1 MTLTTTPEAP
11 GQLTAPLG
19 RWGPRAFGL
28 AILAVLATAAA
39 MVAAG
44 GAYEP
49 STPGLPDPG
58 PIIGWGLP
66 ISRVLT
72 DLAAALTAAW
82 LIGAAFLDPAGREG
96 TVSTLGRSDV
106 MRAVITAA
114 AWSVLALVQMV
125 LTVGNVLGV
134 PITEAMRPDII
145 STYAMEIPTSRAL
158 AFTALLAAVI
168 AVSAVFIASTASAAV
183 LLVVTIGAASLP
195 TLAGHGSG
203 LGDHALALSAGVT
216 HVAAA
221 MVWIGGLIVLIV
233 HGLRRN
239 NGFSDAASL
248 QRAARRFGLAALIA
262 VVLLG
267 VSGVANSYTRLDTPD
282 QLLSTSYGRT
292 VLAKVIVLALLVGI
306 AAVIRRRLVPQL
318 DSPGRSKT
326 FLRVLTLEVSL
337 IVIAFS
343 LGVALAL
350 SSYPRVTSLLP
361 TFGESLLGYPYP
373 PPPTPELVI
382 GGFLF
387 EPVFFVGGLVLAAL
401 YVMGVARLW
410 SRGDRWPVGRMF
422 AWLGGIAV
430 MIWATNAGIALYSQV
445 SVGLHM
451 VQHMTL
457 AMVAPFLMV
466 LGGPFTLA
474 LRALKPSPGPQRG
487 PREWIVWGLHSPAAK
502 VVTNPLFVFAVF
514 SLSMFVLYFTPTM
527 PWLMGSHIGHVSMQL
542 HFILSGYLFAWII
555 MGVDPVPKPLPFW
568 ARFALILIAL
578 GVHGFFS
585 IIVMM
590 GSEPL
595 AQEWYGIVRP
605 DWMTDPLRDTQLGGQ
620 VAWGISEIPM
630 LFMVVMV
637 TLQWM
642 KSDQREARRKD
653 RQADRDGDAELDAY
667 NAYLGR
673 LNQPRQASGTRDGIP

>member
-1 MTLTTTPEAP
+1 MTLA
-11 GQLTAPLG
+11 TAPDAPEQAEPRFG

-28 AILAVLATAAA
+28 AILAVLATTAA

-58 PIIGWGLP
+58 AIIGWGLP

-72 DLAAALTAAW
+72 DLAAAVTAAW
-82 LIGAAFLDPAGREG
+82 LIGAAFLDPAGRTG
-96 TVSTLGRSDV
+96 TVSSLGRADI
-106 MRAVITAA
+106 MRAVVSAA
-114 AWSVLALVQMV
+114 VWAVLALIQMV

-134 PITEAMRPDII
+134 PLSEAVRPEII

-158 AFTALLAAVI
+158 AFTALLAAVV
-168 AVSAVFIASTASAAV
+168 AVAAVFIASTASAAV
-183 LLVVTIGAASLP
+183 LLVLTIGAASLP

-203 LGDHALALSAGVT
+203 LGDHALALSAGVA

-221 MVWIGGLIVLIV
+221 LVWIGGLIVLIV
-233 HGLRRN
+233 HGLRRD
-239 NGFSDAASL
+239 NGFADAESL
-248 QRAARRFGLAALIA
+248 QRAARRFGLTALIA
-262 VVLLG
+262 VILLG
-267 VSGVANSYTRLDTPD
+267 VSGLANAYTRLDTPD
-282 QLLSTSYGRT
+282 QLLTTDYGRT
-292 VLAKVIVLALLVGI
+292 VLAKIILLIALVGV
-306 AAVIRRRLVPQL
+306 AALVRRRLVPQL
-318 DSPGRSKT
+318 DSPRRSKA

-337 IVIAFS
+337 IVVAFA
-343 LGVALAL
+343 LGVALAV
-350 SSYPRVTSLLP
+350 SDYPRVSSLLP

-373 PPPTPELVI
+373 PAPTPEAII

-387 EPVFFVGGLVLAAL
+387 EPVFFIGGLVLAAL
-401 YVMGVARLW
+401 YVMGAARLW
-410 SRGDRWPVGRMF
+410 SRGDHWPIGRML
-422 AWLGGIAV
+422 AWLTGIAV
-430 MIWATNAGIALYSQV
+430 MIWTTNAGIALYSQV

-451 VQHMTL
+451 VQHMTM
-457 AMVAPFLMV
+457 AMIAPFLLV

-502 VVTNPLFVFAVF
+502 VVTNPLFVFTVF

-527 PWLMGSHIGHVSMQL
+527 AWLMGSHIGHVAMQF
-542 HFILSGYLFAWII
+542 HFLASGYLFAWIVI
-555 MGVDPVPKPLPFW
+555 GVDPVPKPLPYW
-568 ARFALILIAL
+568 ARFALVLVAL

-585 IIVMM
+585 IVVMM
-590 GSEPL
+590 GSQPL

-605 DWMTDPLRDTQLGGQ
+605 EWVTDPLRDTQLGGQ

-630 LFMVVMV
+630 LFLVVMI

-642 KSDQREARRKD
+642 KSDEREARRKD
-653 RQADRDGDAELDAY
+653 RQADRDGNAELEAY
-667 NAYLGR
+667 NAYLDR
-673 LNQPRQASGTRDGIP
+673 LNSRSKAGDSTPST